1 MQLGKEVFSC
11 AIFLFNM
18 YERKG
23 EQELWSSFIG
33 IQPLWYAI
41 FILESVWRQIENRPG
56 TWNFFHCQ
64 RIYASIMADRMSSE
78 QIAKALKGAG
88 LSTEQR
94 IVTATEA
101 WRNVQLFF
109 PNKDD
114 FLLDW
119 LCGALTMTKT
129 NK

>member
-1 MQLGKEVFSC
+1 
-11 AIFLFNM
+11 
-18 YERKG
+18 
-23 EQELWSSFIG
+23 
-33 IQPLWYAI
+33 
-41 FILESVWRQIENRPG
+41 
-56 TWNFFHCQ
+56 
-64 RIYASIMADRMSSE
+64 MSSE